1 MLRAACFVRVIF
13 PACGSCATA
22 ARQAPQPRA
31 QLPLPFPKAAP
42 ESIRRTEPCQ
52 HKAGAE
58 GQRARGRPG
67 REQGSDTI
75 LDAIFMPDAPFRIFA
90 YNKTEAPWW

>member
-1 MLRAACFVRVIF
+1 MLRAACFAGVIF
-13 PACGSCATA
+13 PRAEA
-22 ARQAPQPRA
+22 APQPRGKPRNHEHSCRS
-31 QLPLPFPKAAP
+31 LPKAAP

-58 GQRARGRPG
+58 GQRAQGRPQVS
-67 REQGSDTI
+67 REVTRSSMP
-75 LDAIFMPDAPFRIFA
+75 FMPDAPFRIFA